1 MKCVAVILNGV
12 ADVTTM
18 TKKTIAVKMNAAA
31 IMIVTM
37 IAAEKTVIVMIGAIG
52 AAAAVAAA
60 GK

>member
-31 IMIVTM
+31 ITIVTM

-52 AAAAVAAA
+52 AAAVAAA
-60 GK
+60 DK

>member
-1 MKCVAVILNGV
+1 MECVAVILNGA

-18 TKKTIAVKMNAAA
+18 TERTITVKMIAAA
-31 IMIVTM
+31 SKIVTM

-52 AAAAVAAA
+52 AAVAAAA